1 MKYSYEYKKQCV
13 ELYRQGRWP
22 ETPEGVSKDWFHRA
36 VVEWH
41 RLEKACGTEA
51 LRHKKQNSRG
61 KIRTGSQGFSW
72 CVMYGN
78 SNSSGNQQGPLVPMG
93 QML

>member
-22 ETPEGVSKDWFHRA
+22 ETPEGVSKDRFHRA

-51 LRHKKQNSRG
+51 MRHKKQNNAIQQLADKYSVS
-61 KIRTGSQGFSW
+61 KIVKSE
-72 CVMYGN
+72 
-78 SNSSGNQQGPLVPMG
+78 SSL
-93 QML
+93 